1 MHRQSIAIIS
11 LLLLR
16 ANLILSYN
24 LSNKTNETMKQELAD
39 SKYILLSNLTVDEYD
54 YYGLEQLND
63 TIKLVETIEILNSK
77 DTKEM
82 NLSSSLP
89 NSLSFNITI
98 STTDNILKNKI
109 TNLTKITETTTEKT
123 TDTTTDTNTEK
134 TTQTTKITTSYVPVY
149 NITLMMNQTFS
160 KSINETSN
168 NSFQEQQF
176 NLTQYNN
183 NVTFDFK
190 LNLSS
195 LNKVIGDLVTYYI
208 LLLICVLVLAMLFFI
223 AICVYFK
230 ASKTYAKQC
239 VTKSLLR
246 RKKNFSFD
254 AIDQGFKLNRNTD
267 RILNRIDSNYF
278 PILIDEAPK
287 PLGEISE
294 DSNENMYELP
304 YTLETDIEA
313 SKNFKKNSDEASKR
327 DSAQMKSF
335 NYGNV
340 NNIAGINC
348 NSNKLN
354 YIYADS
360 DESSKTYLDDRYK
373 DFCHRDE
380 IYFRSS
386 SNSNV
391 FNPIPISQSLEY
403 ESASNLIL
411 NSSSVKNKRIEF

>member
-149 NITLMMNQTFS
+149 NTTLMMNQTFS

-183 NVTFDFK
+183 
-190 LNLSS
+190 
-195 LNKVIGDLVTYYI
+195 
-208 LLLICVLVLAMLFFI
+208 M
-223 AICVYFK
+223 
-230 ASKTYAKQC
+230 
-239 VTKSLLR
+239 
-246 RKKNFSFD
+246 
-254 AIDQGFKLNRNTD
+254 
-267 RILNRIDSNYF
+267 
-278 PILIDEAPK
+278 
-287 PLGEISE
+287 
-294 DSNENMYELP
+294 
-304 YTLETDIEA
+304 
-313 SKNFKKNSDEASKR
+313 
-327 DSAQMKSF
+327 
-335 NYGNV
+335 
-340 NNIAGINC
+340 
-348 NSNKLN
+348 
-354 YIYADS
+354 
-360 DESSKTYLDDRYK
+360 
-373 DFCHRDE
+373 
-380 IYFRSS
+380 
-386 SNSNV
+386 
-391 FNPIPISQSLEY
+391 
-403 ESASNLIL
+403 
-411 NSSSVKNKRIEF
+411 SVKFVGTQEKCYFDLSEYL